1 MHGIFWAKSTVRI
14 VKGGYVWYTVTMKK
28 RRNSCIPSVDT
39 KSIRFVSWLAFLLF
53 GIVIIAFLWLTQVVF
68 LQVYVNNTKGRD
80 FVNIALQLKRISYED
95 YKVDYDRIANQNAI
109 TVDVLVLDQTGKA
122 TVEYSSSGYRFGSSS
137 NGSFNLKGV
146 VAEIAETAD
155 ATEGL
160 YRRDDENKQLTYGVY
175 IDDARTKLLVLS
187 QSSELLDSTSRILMV
202 QMVIATAI
210 IIILSFGV
218 SLMLS
223 SALSQDLRILCDTA
237 KQLSKDNYN
246 VQFAEKGF
254 TEARELAAAL
264 NYATAEMRKTDSLRR
279 ELVSNVS
286 HDLRTPL
293 TIIRGY
299 AEMVRDLTG
308 EDKEKREQQLN
319 VIIKEADRLTALV
332 NDLLELSKIQNQ
344 TEAPTIAPFDLSVT
358 TRRALGSFELLSLR
372 DGYTIDTWLDEG
384 AVICGDERQIEQV
397 VYNLV
402 GNAINYTGADKRITV
417 RVQCQQDIVRFAVTD
432 TGEGLDDETRAHI
445 WQRYYRAAEHKRSV
459 VGTGL
464 GLSIVQS
471 VLDKHNA
478 DYGVD
483 SQKGEGSTFWF
494 ALPLYRQ

>member
-1 MHGIFWAKSTVRI
+1 M
-14 VKGGYVWYTVTMKK
+14 WYTGGMKK
-28 RRNSCIPSVDT
+28 RIPSLPSVDT

-80 FVNIALQLKRISYED
+80 FANIAQELKRAAYGE
-95 YKVDYDRIANQNAI
+95 YATEFDRIANKNAI
-109 TVDVLVLDQTGKA
+109 TVDVLAIDAEGMA
-122 TVEYSSSGYRFGSSS
+122 TVEYSSSGFRFGEQS
-137 NGSFNLKGV
+137 NSGFALSGV
-146 VAEIAETAD
+146 VGDIAHS
-155 ATEGL
+155 ATDQAGIYL
-160 YRRDDENKQLTYGVY
+160 RDDDNQQLDYGVY
-175 IDDARTKLLVLS
+175 LDAARTRLLVLS
-187 QSSELLDSTSRILMV
+187 QSSELLDSTTQILRI

-218 SLMLS
+218 SIMLS
-223 SALSQDLRILCDTA
+223 STLSQDLRVLCDTA

-254 TEARELAAAL
+254 TETRELAAAL
-264 NYATAEMRKTDSLRR
+264 NYATAEMRKTDNLRR
-279 ELVSNVS
+279 ELLSNVS

-308 EDKEKREQQLN
+308 DDKEKREAQLN

-332 NDLLELSKIQNQ
+332 NDLLALSKIQNQ
-344 TEAPTIAPFDLSVT
+344 VEPPAMTTFDLVAT

-372 DGYTIDTWLDEG
+372 DGYTIDIDL
-384 AVICGDERQIEQV
+384 ARAAPVYGDEKQLEQV
-397 VYNLV
+397 IYNLV
-402 GNAINYTGADKRITV
+402 GNAINYTGEDKRILV
-417 RVQCQQDIVRFAVTD
+417 RVTVEGDKVRFAVTD
-432 TGEGLDDETRAHI
+432 TGEGLDEETRAHI
-445 WQRYYRAAEHKRSV
+445 WQRYYRASEHKRSV

-471 VLDKHNA
+471 VLERHGA
-478 DYGVD
+478 DYGVN
-483 SQKGEGSTFWF
+483 SQKGHGSTFWF
-494 ALPLYRQ
+494 MLPLQQIE